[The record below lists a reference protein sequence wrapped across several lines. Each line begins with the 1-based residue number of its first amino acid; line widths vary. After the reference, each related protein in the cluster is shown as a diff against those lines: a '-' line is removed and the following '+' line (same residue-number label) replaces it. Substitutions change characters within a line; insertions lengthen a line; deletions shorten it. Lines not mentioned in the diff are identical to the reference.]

1 MLIDI
6 EAVPGRALLLGLLL
20 LLGAALAA
28 ALRLQARDRVH
39 ARAVREAL
47 LAARDP
53 APPRWNPAM
62 ADGLPEVAQRYLR
75 RAIAPGTPLG
85 RVVCLE
91 MEGEFVLGSRT
102 LPMRVRQVLAPPA
115 RGFVWEAEIGSGW
128 LRLNGSD
135 GLHRPAG
142 GGCDSWTCFWLHG
155 LAPLARVGGNTD
167 HARAA
172 ATRAMLESVWV
183 PASLLPQYGARWVA
197 TGPDSAV
204 VHFAEAADIE
214 PMHLRLNA
222 DGTLA
227 EVSALRWSDANPDK
241 VYRLQPF
248 GGRMLESADIGG
260 FTLPVRVELGNQF
273 GTPGQAPFFRARLMS
288 VSFGGQ
294 APGDLGPR

>member
-1 MLIDI
+1 MLG
-6 EAVPGRALLLGLLL
+6 PALLPGLLL
-20 LLGAALAA
+20 VLAAVLAALM
-28 ALRLQARDRVH
+28 RLQARDRAH

-47 LAARDP
+47 LATREP
-53 APPRWNPAM
+53 APQRWNPAM

-75 RAIAPGTPLG
+75 RAIAPGAPLA
-85 RVVCLE
+85 RVVRLE
-91 MEGEFVLGSRT
+91 MAGEFVLGSRT
-102 LPMRVRQVLAPPA
+102 LPMRARQVLAPPA

-128 LRLNGSD
+128 LRLTGSD
-135 GLHRPAG
+135 GLHRPAS
-142 GGCDSWTCFWLHG
+142 GGCDSWTRFWLHG
-155 LAPLARVGGNTD
+155 LVPLARVGGNPD

-227 EVSALRWSDANPDK
+227 EVSALRWTDANPDK

-260 FTLPVRVELGNQF
+260 FTLPVRVELANQF
-273 GTPGQAPFFRARLMS
+273 GTPGHAPFFRARLAS
-288 VSFGGQ
+288 VSFGGP
-294 APGDLGPR
+294 APADLGPR